1 MSALPEIGG
10 VPLDSF
16 MASVMSR
23 QVRNEDWVSH
33 GASVPLA
40 GAALFLAMATHA
52 PEADVWIQGCVT
64 PTERSLAEALASPVK
79 LYESTR
85 AHMSQNEIVNFSLRG
100 NSTFQFL
107 RPLQIDP
114 HGNLNVSKLVREGKP
129 DLRFH
134 GIAIGDALNAVGRV
148 CFYVT
153 RHTPTTFV
161 EVLPFR
167 TATGHDDGSRWREG
181 TGLPEDAG
189 PVAAITPM
197 AVLDF
202 DANRRL
208 QLRSFHRGFSVE
220 EVQAQTGFELGVAP
234 DCGET
239 PMPTDEELTALE
251 QVDPEGV
258 RRLEFPETRGE
269 VLRYLA
275 DLAGKS

>member
-1 MSALPEIGG
+1 MTALPEIDGI
-10 VPLDSF
+10 PLDAF
-16 MASVMSR
+16 MACVMSR
-23 QVRNEDWVSH
+23 QVRNDDWVSH

-40 GAALFLAMATHA
+40 GAALFLAMSTHA
-52 PEADVWIQGCVT
+52 PDADVWIQGCVT
-64 PTERSLAEALASPVK
+64 PTERSLADALASPVK

-153 RHTPTTFV
+153 QHTPTTFV
-161 EVLPFR
+161 EKLPFR

-202 DANRRL
+202 DENRRL
-208 QLRSFHRGFSVE
+208 RLSSYHRGFSVE
-220 EVQAQTGFELGVAP
+220 EVRARTGFELDLAP

-239 PMPTDEELTALE
+239 PMPTAAELAALE
-251 QVDPEGV
+251 QVDPAGI
-258 RRLEFPETRGE
+258 RRLEFRETRAE
-269 VLRYLA
+269 VLEYLA
-275 DLAGKS
+275 GLAREA

>member
-1 MSALPEIGG
+1 MSALPEIDG

-16 MASVMSR
+16 MACVMSR

-64 PTERSLAEALASPVK
+64 PTDRSLADALTSPVK
-79 LYESTR
+79 LYESTK

-153 RHTPTTFV
+153 QHMPTSFV
-161 EVLPFR
+161 EELPFR

-208 QLRSFHRGFSVE
+208 QLRSYHRGFSVE
-220 EVQAQTGFELGVAP
+220 EVQAQTGFELGIAP

-239 PMPTDEELTALE
+239 PMPSDEELEALN
-251 QVDPEGV
+251 QVDPAGV
-258 RRLEFPETRGE
+258 RRLEFRETRAE
-269 VLRYLA
+269 VLDYLA
-275 DLAGKS
+275 GLAGGR